1 MGSFS
6 TALSAMRAASEA
18 VQAVGHNL
26 ANLNTAGFKKAEVSF
41 QEIVAASTQTGLGV
55 TADTKARG
63 FQQGA
68 IQVTNR
74 PLDAAIQ
81 GAGFFLVRPST
92 AGTTP
97 GATQTLL
104 TRDGRFFV
112 GADGSLM
119 TAGGARVQG
128 WRLDTSANVVN
139 TAGPVQDLLAPLGTT
154 LPAKPTTRV
163 SISANLDASAAPG
176 AALKIPLD
184 IYDTRGVS
192 HPVTVTLTKQS
203 VDAWSVSLESSDP
216 ALTQPLPQVS
226 PASLVF
232 ANGVLDPSTPGSLS
246 VGAIE
251 LKNGAGQIGPLSLS
265 LDPATVTQYSQ
276 PSAVLSV
283 SQDGAPP
290 ATLADVRIGDGGKL
304 IAVYSTGA
312 ESEIGRVALVAV
324 RNPESLVA
332 VSNNYYQASGDT
344 YLLPPAAAGS
354 QSCGNIVGG
363 SLEGSNADL
372 ADQFTQLLTYQRG
385 YQAGARTI
393 TANDELMQEALSLLR

>member
-26 ANLNTAGFKKAEVSF
+26 ANLNTAGFKKAEISF

-55 TADTKARG
+55 TADANARG

-81 GAGFFLVRPST
+81 GAGFFLVRPAT
-92 AGTTP
+92 AGATSG
-97 GATQTLL
+97 GAQTLL

-112 GADGSLM
+112 GADGSIM

-128 WRLDTSANVVN
+128 WRLDTSTNAVN
-139 TAGPVQDLLAPLGTT
+139 PSGPVQDLLAPLGTT

-163 SISANLDASAAPG
+163 SIAANLDASAAPG
-176 AALKIPLD
+176 ATLKIPLD
-184 IYDTRGVS
+184 VYDAQGVS
-192 HPVTVTLTKQS
+192 HPVTVTFAKQS
-203 VDAWSVSLESSDP
+203 PNTWSVGLESPDP
-216 ALTQPLPQVS
+216 AVVQPLPQVS
-226 PASLVF
+226 PVSLTF
-232 ANGVLDPSTPGSLS
+232 TNGLLDPSTPGALS
-246 VGAIE
+246 VGAIA
-251 LKNGAGQIGPLSLS
+251 LKNNAGQLGPLTLS
-265 LDPATVTQYSQ
+265 LDPASFTQYSQ
-276 PSAVLSV
+276 PSALLSV
-283 SQDGAPP
+283 TQDGAPP
-290 ATLADVRIGDGGKL
+290 ATLSDVRIGDGGKL

-312 ESEIGRVALVAV
+312 ESEIGRLALVSV

-332 VSNNYYQASGDT
+332 VSDNYYQPGGDT
-344 YLLPPAAAGS
+344 FLLPPAIAGY
-354 QSCGNIVGG
+354 QSCGNIIGG
-363 SLEGSNADL
+363 ALEGSNADL

-385 YQAGARTI
+385 YQAGARAI